1 MKTTTDKAI
10 KRPARKAALAS
21 QAVPS
26 IVSTENDNTLTSGA
40 YAIGAKNADD
50 WLARSDTAFPCVA
63 AAAHRAICYS
73 DAVRQYE
80 DNFFFMGLLR
90 AWEKGFDSEMKS
102 SIPPANKSTQLS
114 NAKSIGISQ
123 AGEWLTERANDPH
136 IPDSIAAWRAICTQ
150 EAIVAYQDLSDF
162 LPLLT
167 TWQTAFES
175 TLIEGAAKTCERPT
189 PAYEPAPEP
198 LHQPFSYLEEGL
210 RIDAGAQFCELTMNI
225 CFGLQTCLELIH
237 SNGVEPAPLLSHSN
251 SDRLLQLAIA
261 STGLL
266 ASAAE
271 DRIDFMNRRAS
282 KERS

>member
-1 MKTTTDKAI
+1 MKITTDKAI
-10 KRPARKAALAS
+10 KRPARKAALAA

-40 YAIGAKNADD
+40 YALGAKQADE
-50 WLARSDTAFPCVA
+50 WLFRPDPRTP

-90 AWEKGFDSEMKS
+90 AWEKGFDSEIKS
-102 SIPPANKSTQLS
+102 SIPLADKSTQHS

-123 AGEWLTERANDPH
+123 AREWLTDRATDPH
-136 IPDSIAAWRAICTQ
+136 IPESIAAWRAICTE
-150 EAIVAYQDLSDF
+150 EAVLAYQDLSDY

-175 TLIEGAAKTCERPT
+175 TLTDGAAKTCEQPA
-189 PAYEPAPEP
+189 PAYEPVPAP
-198 LHQPFSYLEEGL
+198 LHQPFSWLDESL
-210 RIDAGAQFCELTMNI
+210 RIDAGAQFTELTMDI

-237 SNGVEPAPLLSHSN
+237 SNGVEPAPLLSHSDA
-251 SDRLLQLAIA
+251 DRLLRLAIA

-266 ASAAE
+266 AGVAE
-271 DRIDFMNRRAS
+271 DRIEWMNKRAS
-282 KERS
+282 KGDK